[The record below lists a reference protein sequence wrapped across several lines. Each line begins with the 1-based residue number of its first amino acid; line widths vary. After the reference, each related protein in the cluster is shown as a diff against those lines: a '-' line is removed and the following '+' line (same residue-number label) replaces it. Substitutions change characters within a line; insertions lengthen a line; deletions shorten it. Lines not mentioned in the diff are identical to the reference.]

1 MKNRTFTKEFWGGFS
16 IFALVIVIICFFPK
30 WFTQAGTP
38 DFSNTGQ
45 IGDTIGGIMGPFV
58 AIAAAGLTFLA
69 FWVQYRAN
77 EQLREDITVERF
89 ESKFYKML
97 DIHIQNVEHL
107 QIGAINGTAVFSQL
121 IKDYENIFRMA
132 KGLIIKEIRDAN
144 IELFPRG
151 KSPYADLIR
160 ECREDGKKQNEVIN
174 KLVYG
179 YFFYGIGYS
188 ISKREGAIALLN
200 EKVRDE
206 FVKYLST
213 STLKLVAHNNLLGH
227 YYRHLYHTISYIAK
241 MDSGIISERQK
252 YEYAKM
258 IRGQMSDEEQLLLY
272 YNSLSI
278 PGQNWNKNNKDER
291 RQYVRENMGYIAR
304 FRMIKNISNI
314 NMIFGLNPNDKYA
327 EEIGIWARKYECDFF
342 EQEGR

>member
-1 MKNRTFTKEFWGGFS
+1 MKNRTFTKEFWGGFL
-16 IFALVIVIICFFPK
+16 IFVLVIVIICFFPK

-107 QIGAINGTAVFSQL
+107 QIGSIIGTAVFSRL
-121 IKDYENIFRMA
+121 IEDYKNIFQILRR
-132 KGLIIKEIRDAN
+132 LIIEEIRDAN

-160 ECREDGKKQNEVIN
+160 ECRDDENKQNEVIN

-179 YFFYGIGYS
+179 YFFYGFGYS
-188 ISKREGAIALLN
+188 ISEREGAIARLN
-200 EKVRDE
+200 EKVRNE
-206 FVKYLST
+206 FAKYLST
-213 STLKLVAHNNLLGH
+213 STLKLVAYNNLLGH

-241 MDSGIISERQK
+241 MDSGIISEEQK

-314 NMIFGLNPNDKYA
+314 NMICGLNPNDKYA